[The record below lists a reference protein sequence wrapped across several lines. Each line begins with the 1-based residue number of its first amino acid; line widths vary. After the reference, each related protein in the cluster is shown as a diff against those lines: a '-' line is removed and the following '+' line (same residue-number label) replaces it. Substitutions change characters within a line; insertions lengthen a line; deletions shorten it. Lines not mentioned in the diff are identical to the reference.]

1 MTAAEIV
8 SQLES
13 LGRDSYKRI
22 LLNHS
27 ISEPVFG
34 VKIEE
39 LKKIQKR
46 IKKDYKLA
54 LDLYATGIYDAQY
67 LAGLIADET
76 KMTKKDL
83 RQWLA
88 TANGEMIC
96 GTIVA
101 WVAAESGHGREL
113 AMDWIESK
121 KENTAQTGWAT
132 LSSLVSIKDDSDLDL
147 SELKRLL
154 QRVEQAIHQQPNGV
168 RSAMN
173 AFVIALGTY
182 VQGLTQLAVQ
192 TAEKIGPVSVDKGNT
207 ACRVPYAPEY
217 IQRAQ
222 ERGVVGKKRKT
233 AKC

>member
-13 LGRDSYKRI
+13 LGRDSYKRV

-39 LKKIQKR
+39 LKEIQKR
-46 IKKDYKLA
+46 IKKDYQLA
-54 LDLYATGIYDAQY
+54 LDLYATGIYDVQY

-76 KMTKKDL
+76 KMTRKDL

-88 TANGEMIC
+88 TANGVTIC

-101 WVAAESGHGREL
+101 WVAAESPHGREL
-113 AMDWIESK
+113 ALDWIESK

-132 LSSLVSIKDDSDLDL
+132 LSSLVAIKDDSDLDL
-147 SELKRLL
+147 AELKRLL
-154 QRVEQAIHQQPNGV
+154 QRVELAIHQQPNGV

-173 AFVIALGTY
+173 GFVIALGTY
-182 VQGLTQLAVQ
+182 VRGLTQLAVQ
-192 TAEKIGPVSVDKGNT
+192 TAEKIGPVSVHMGDT
-207 ACRVPYAPEY
+207 ACKVPYAPEY

-222 ERGVVGKKRKT
+222 ERGVIGKKRKT